1 MGKVRF
7 STFRGVG
14 DSVTIF
20 RVVFYKCI
28 DLLCANQFLQV
39 VKRATQ
45 LSGVSNADSA
55 AGAKRSVRDRLGSNA
70 DSSVSHRSEL
80 NNKRCVLL
88 SPFLSSLW

>member
-1 MGKVRF
+1 M
-7 STFRGVG
+7 
-14 DSVTIF
+14 
-20 RVVFYKCI
+20 VFYKCT

-45 LSGVSNADSA
+45 LSGVSNADSVAA